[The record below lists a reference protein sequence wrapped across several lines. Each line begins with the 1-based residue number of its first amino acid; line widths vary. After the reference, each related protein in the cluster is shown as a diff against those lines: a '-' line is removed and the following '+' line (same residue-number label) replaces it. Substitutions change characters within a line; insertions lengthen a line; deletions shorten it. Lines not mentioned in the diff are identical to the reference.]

1 MFATTFYRK
10 IVSQRT
16 RGAYALRVRPTHHKC
31 RIYQPAGHLICDLS
45 GLTLPDNDGMPHP
58 FFRALVSIALLCLVC
73 LATAAEKLKPVIIRE
88 TLRDLTV
95 ELRQVKEGQEDQ
107 DTPQTS
113 DGAYTVGT
121 ANRAVDFSP
130 QQVRVRD
137 GEKASLQIN
146 QSMPMQWVQKIES
159 QSATLSA
166 AGTSASNSSGGVT
179 QAVTWMEAG
188 QSLAVTPHW
197 PGGKLPVRITI
208 EVQSSAVDE
217 RVSSDLP
224 ATQRQ
229 RYTSTITAQLN
240 RWVTIAS
247 SGKPAPAGSYSSA
260 GSSEGRRL
268 TQIRVSRE
276 P

>member
-1 MFATTFYRK
+1 MRRFSCIA
-10 IVSQRT
+10 Q
-16 RGAYALRVRPTHHKC
+16 A
-31 RIYQPAGHLICDLS
+31 
-45 GLTLPDNDGMPHP
+45 LTL
-58 FFRALVSIALLCLVC
+58 AVTALLCLPPM
-73 LATAAEKLKPVIIRE
+73 ATAAEKLNRVIVRQA
-88 TLRDLTV
+88 LLDLTV
-95 ELRQVKEGQEDQ
+95 ELRQVKEGEEDQ
-107 DTPQTS
+107 DSNPQAS
-113 DGAYTVGT
+113 AGAYTVGT
-121 ANRAVDFSP
+121 ANRAVDFAP
-130 QQVRVRD
+130 QQVRVRN

-166 AGTSASNSSGGVT
+166 GGTSASSSSGGVT
-179 QAVTWMEAG
+179 QAVTWMESG
-188 QSLAVTPHW
+188 QSLTVTPHW
-197 PGGKLPVRITI
+197 PGGKLPVKIEI

-229 RYTSTITAQLN
+229 RYTSTVSAPLN

-247 SGKPAPAGSYSSA
+247 SGKPARAGSYSSA

-268 TQIRVSRE
+268 RQIRVSRE